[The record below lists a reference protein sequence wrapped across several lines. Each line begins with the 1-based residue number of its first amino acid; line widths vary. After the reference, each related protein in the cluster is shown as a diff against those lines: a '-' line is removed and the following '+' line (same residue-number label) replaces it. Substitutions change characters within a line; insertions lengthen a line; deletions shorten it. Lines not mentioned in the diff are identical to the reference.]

1 MPPGLLSV
9 KETPRSQS
17 SFTPKRHGNLDKE
30 QSFLLRHVLHCEIL
44 TVQIQWQQQ
53 YKYLLWVSFY
63 KMLCSNS
70 AAYYNQV

>member
-17 SFTPKRHGNLDKE
+17 SFTPSKRHGILDKE

-44 TVQIQWQQQ
+44 TVQIQ
-53 YKYLLWVSFY
+53 
-63 KMLCSNS
+63 
-70 AAYYNQV
+70 